1 MGNRSRVAVMAVG
14 IFFLGVA
21 ALARFYAYPT
31 LAVAPA
37 DQQAQTVSVG
47 QNATIFSAKDLKQVD
62 GLTLESTRVVRGDV
76 AAAEKISKKLDR
88 DVVVFDTAVV
98 TDRPGYVFPDSPDP
112 ERAPLSFVQ
121 ERVVLDA
128 HTGESVPWN
137 TADGVDGEYITPT
150 LKEEDRDYAD
160 DGKEV
165 FKGHQGLV
173 LKFPFGT
180 EKKTYRFWDSTTRKA
195 YPIEYKKEAELE
207 GIKVYQFE
215 QSVPN
220 QEIPQ
225 AKPLMVPGSLVGETG
240 KDSVEVQR
248 TYQNTRTLWIEP
260 VTGAIIKGRE
270 EQLAELRYNGEP
282 KVTATKV
289 SIEYDDAT
297 VKKNVHGAKNARDV
311 VEGDYKAKASQLQ
324 LIKVWVPLAAL
335 LLGLVFL
342 GLGAASQVRAGNRG
356 RTARRAAS

>member
-1 MGNRSRVAVMAVG
+1 MGNRSRVAVVAVG
-14 IFFLGVA
+14 IFFLAVA

-37 DQQAQTVSVG
+37 DQVAQTISVG
-47 QNATIFSAKDLKQVD
+47 ENATIFSAKDLKQLD
-62 GLTLESTRVVRGDV
+62 GLTLESKRVVRGDV

-88 DVVVFDTAVV
+88 EVVVFDTAVV
-98 TDRPGYVFPDSPDP
+98 TDRPGYIFPDSPDP
-112 ERAPLSFVQ
+112 ARAPLSFVQ

-137 TADGVDGEYITPT
+137 TGEGVDGEYITPSLNQT
-150 LKEEDRDYAD
+150 DRDYAD

-180 EKKTYRFWDSTTRKA
+180 EKKTYQFWDSTTRKA
-195 YPIEYKKEAELE
+195 FPIEYKKEAKLE
-207 GIKVYQFE
+207 GLTVYQFE
-215 QSVPN
+215 QTVPN
-220 QEIPQ
+220 QEIPL
-225 AKPLMVPGSLVGETG
+225 ARPLMVPGTLVGEPG

-248 TYQNTRTLWIEP
+248 TYQNARTLWIEP

-289 SIEYDDAT
+289 SIEYDEAT
-297 VKKNVHGAKNARDV
+297 VKKNVNGAKNDQDI

-324 LIKVWVPLAAL
+324 LVKVWVPLGAL
-335 LLGLVFL
+335 LLGLLLVGVGVASHL
-342 GLGAASQVRAGNRG
+342 AASG